1 MLDIDMMGLSFSY
14 HKNTK
19 NKDSRILKD
28 LNFQVNQGDSIG
40 LIGANGVGKS
50 TFLKV
55 LVGIQLGYVGDLSIQ
70 GLELNK
76 ENLFKIREKIG
87 YVFQD
92 SDSQLFMTT
101 VYDDVSFA
109 PRNYG
114 LSKEEVEKR
123 SMEALQKVHMQEL
136 KNEQIYRLSGGQKK
150 MVSIATILSMQP
162 DIILLDEPSAAL
174 DPGNRRNLIH
184 ILNELF
190 VTKLIASH
198 DLDFI
203 YDTCERTILLQDGNI
218 IADGDTKEILRNKEL
233 LEQNGLELPL
243 SFSRLQ

>member
-1 MLDIDMMGLSFSY
+1 MIDIDVKGLSFAY
-14 HKNTK
+14 HKSA
-19 NKDSRILKD
+19 NKEDRRILKD
-28 LNFQVNQGDSIG
+28 LTFLAAHGESIG

-50 TFLKV
+50 TLLKV
-55 LVGIQLGYVGDLSIQ
+55 LVGIQLGYTGNIAIQ
-70 GLELNK
+70 GIELNK
-76 ENLFKIREKIG
+76 ENLIKIREKIG

-101 VYDDVSFA
+101 VYEDVSFA

-114 LSKEEVEKR
+114 LSKDEVEKR
-123 SMEALQKVHMQEL
+123 SLEALDKVHIREL
-136 KNEQIYRLSGGQKK
+136 KDQLIYRLSGGQKK
-150 MVSIATILSMQP
+150 LVSIGTILSMRP

-184 ILNELF
+184 ILNGLQ

-203 YDTCERTILLQDGNI
+203 YDTCNRTILLQDGKI
-218 IADGDTKEILRNKEL
+218 IADGNTKEILTNKVL
-233 LEQNGLELPL
+233 LEQNGLELPI
-243 SFSRLQ
+243 SFSR

>member
-1 MLDIDMMGLSFSY
+1 MIDIDVKRLSFAY
-14 HKNTK
+14 HKSA
-19 NKDSRILKD
+19 NKEDRRILKD
-28 LNFQVNQGDSIG
+28 LTFSAEHGESIG

-50 TFLKV
+50 TLLKV
-55 LVGIQLGYVGDLSIQ
+55 LVGIQLGYTGNIAIQ
-70 GLELNK
+70 GIELNK
-76 ENLFKIREKIG
+76 ENLIKIREKIG

-101 VYDDVSFA
+101 VYEDVSFA

-114 LSKEEVEKR
+114 LSKDEVEKR
-123 SMEALQKVHMQEL
+123 SLEALDKVHIREL
-136 KNEQIYRLSGGQKK
+136 KDQPIYRLSGGQKK
-150 MVSIATILSMQP
+150 LVSIGTILSMRP

-184 ILNELF
+184 ILNELQ

-203 YDTCERTILLQDGNI
+203 YDTCNRTILLQDGKI
-218 IADGDTKEILRNKEL
+218 IADGNTKEILTNKVL
-233 LEQNGLELPL
+233 LEQNGLELPI
-243 SFSRLQ
+243 SFSR

>member
-1 MLDIDMMGLSFSY
+1 MIDIDVNGLSFSY
-14 HKNTK
+14 HKNA
-19 NKDSRILKD
+19 NSVDMRILKD
-28 LNFQVNQGDSIG
+28 IDFSVEHGESIG

-50 TFLKV
+50 TLLKL
-55 LVGIQLGYVGDLSIQ
+55 LVGIQLGYAGTLSIQ
-70 GLELNK
+70 DVVLKK
-76 ENLFKIREKIG
+76 ENLVSIREKIG

-101 VYDDVSFA
+101 VYEDVSFA

-114 LSKEEVEKR
+114 LSKAEVEKR
-123 SMEALQKVHMQEL
+123 SMEALEKVHIQDL
-136 KNEQIYRLSGGQKK
+136 KDQPIYRLSGGQKK
-150 MVSIATILSMQP
+150 MVSIGTILSMRP

-184 ILNELF
+184 ILNELQ
-190 VTKLIASH
+190 VTKVIASH

-203 YDTCERTILLQDGNI
+203 YDTCERTILLQNGNIVADGN
-218 IADGDTKEILRNKEL
+218 TKEILTNKEL

-243 SFSRLQ
+243 SFSRMT